1 VCIFQREILKKV
13 KSQKVRK
20 DFEYLSHDQILDRIA
35 EMQVSS
41 ALLEIQY
48 FSPEKV
54 DGLSTHLALS
64 WWPAF
69 AFS

>member
-35 EMQVSS
+35 EMQVSA

-48 FSPEKV
+48 FSP
-54 DGLSTHLALS
+54 
-64 WWPAF
+64 
-69 AFS
+69 